1 MRPWCSRDPA
11 PWAASHCPC
20 IGAAIAARLT
30 IESIAETLRGGLSLD
45 LSGFGFWSHDI
56 GGFEHTAPADVY
68 TRWCAFGLL
77 SSHSRLNGSKSY
89 RVPGLFDN
97 EAVEVVLPFTE
108 WKSRLMPSLFD
119 AAQQAVEHGTPML
132 RAMLLEFPDD
142 SARDQLDRQYLPGD
156 ALLVAPV
163 FNAIGDVD
171 FWLPEG
177 RWTHIFTS
185 KTVAGS
191 RWLRERHGSL
201 SLPVYVRRI
210 RCSRSGLRI
219 NARMTTTR
227 RAANCIC
234 SNSPMAR
241 VRRSSCAM
249 RAAWRSRRASPASSC
264 SCPQATAR
272 LRCTRKP
279 KR

>member
-45 LSGFGFWSHDI
+45 LSGFGFWSRDI

-77 SSHSRLNGSKSY
+77 SSHSRLHGSKSY

-97 EAVEVVLPFTE
+97 EAVEVARHFTE

-132 RAMLLEFPDD
+132 RAMLLEFPD
-142 SARDQLDRQYLPGD
+142 A
-156 ALLVAPV
+156 A
-163 FNAIGDVD
+163 
-171 FWLPEG
+171 G
-177 RWTHIFTS
+177 RIS
-185 KTVAGS
+185 S
-191 RWLRERHGSL
+191 RVKPL
-201 SLPVYVRRI
+201 
-210 RCSRSGLRI
+210 
-219 NARMTTTR
+219 
-227 RAANCIC
+227 RAAGG
-234 SNSPMAR
+234 
-241 VRRSSCAM
+241 CA
-249 RAAWRSRRASPASSC
+249 SV
-264 SCPQATAR
+264 TAF
-272 LRCTRKP
+272 
-279 KR
+279 

>member
-1 MRPWCSRDPA
+1 M
-11 PWAASHCPC
+11 
-20 IGAAIAARLT
+20 
-30 IESIAETLRGGLSLD
+30 RGGLSLD

-77 SSHSRLNGSKSY
+77 SSHSRLHGSKSY

-97 EAVEVVLPFTE
+97 EAVEVVRPFTE

-177 RWTHIFTS
+177 GWTHLFTS

-201 SLPVYVRRI
+201 SLPVYVRPNTLLAIGTTDQRPDDNYA
-210 RCSRSGLRI
+210 SRSELHLFELADSASATLKLGDAGGLATQASESGVVVQLPAGDRE
-219 NARMTTTR
+219 
-227 RAANCIC
+227 AALY
-234 SNSPMAR
+234 
-241 VRRSSCAM
+241 V
-249 RAAWRSRRASPASSC
+249 
-264 SCPQATAR
+264 
-272 LRCTRKP
+272 
-279 KR
+279 